1 MAMATMAAVRCRDD
15 EEGGVLFSAH
25 KRMSTWSL
33 ALSIALADIL
43 EEKWM
48 EKEKNENHIWQQ

>member
-1 MAMATMAAVRCRDD
+1 MAMATMAADRCRGD
-15 EEGGVLFSAH
+15 EEGGVFLSAR
-25 KRMSTWSL
+25 KRMSTCSL

-48 EKEKNENHIWQQ
+48 EKGKNENHIWQQ